1 MGQKLRLNI
10 WSAWMNYV
18 LARSASR
25 ATLSLFR
32 PTTRIVNGQG
42 RPEGLPPFVQ
52 TDDRRRF
59 HFIAHGGT
67 TVRSVVLRCVLG
79 FRTDTCSLTT
89 RPHAW
94 RAGTT
99 FARCLQRAFCS
110 QCKRQRQR
118 VGARDF
124 LSAPLESHCEDGSKP
139 PRPAWTPPLARAFS
153 SDLDPA
159 SRAVLSQAG
168 PPKKMRTGYA
178 MSASIGDKKPNNGEE
193 EEAMPPSTIGSIGPG
208 GGGPAGPGAGDDSKK
223 PPSHRGG
230 PKGGDPPGPPSYA
243 PTDEGVADVTEV
255 KISRRE
261 ADKVIVP
268 PFPKVTQEVHQQQD
282 KDRYD
287 GRRRKMKFMA
297 LNNYWRPE
305 FYKRKARLVM
315 CGNFQTRQAEEDSY
329 AGGCQTDS
337 LRVMLVHCAAKGW
350 LIASTDIRNAFIL
363 APIKDEEDDE
373 DEVYALYAPKVFQ
386 LARVQYALR
395 LWRVDRALKGFRRQG
410 YGGPEVEV
418 TVGYVNVY
426 VDDLLY
432 TSERRFLGLEIG
444 RTESGGVRLHQ
455 RGRGPEDAVE
465 SGQKR
470 LLVYP
475 TSRLVLGKHVT
486 SEYVHTIFVKLFG

>member
-1 MGQKLRLNI
+1 
-10 WSAWMNYV
+10 MNYV

-282 KDRYD
+282 KER
-287 GRRRKMKFMA
+287 
-297 LNNYWRPE
+297 
-305 FYKRKARLVM
+305 
-315 CGNFQTRQAEEDSY
+315 
-329 AGGCQTDS
+329 
-337 LRVMLVHCAAKGW
+337 
-350 LIASTDIRNAFIL
+350 RNASSTRRTDRAVGIIVL
-363 APIKDEEDDE
+363 TNTLIP
-373 DEVYALYAPKVFQ
+373 LH
-386 LARVQYALR
+386 LARVSQKQKPRQRLKARQKPSLSQSRKHFRQLR
-395 LWRVDRALKGFRRQG
+395 LFDFAKHGILSLRQFRSG
-410 YGGPEVEV
+410 
-418 TVGYVNVY
+418 
-426 VDDLLY
+426 
-432 TSERRFLGLEIG
+432 TSL
-444 RTESGGVRLHQ
+444 
-455 RGRGPEDAVE
+455 
-465 SGQKR
+465 
-470 LLVYP
+470 
-475 TSRLVLGKHVT
+475 
-486 SEYVHTIFVKLFG
+486 